1 MSASVERIVIYGAS
15 WCPDARRA
23 RRFFDENG
31 VDYAWI
37 DVEEDSEAKDF
48 VRKTNGGQIVL
59 PVIVFPDKSILIE
72 PTNSELAK
80 KIEPLLAEPDHQA

>member
-1 MSASVERIVIYGAS
+1 MSSSHERIIIYGAP

-37 DVEEDSEAKDF
+37 DVDEDREGNEF
-48 VRKTNGGQIVL
+48 VRKTNGGRIVL
-59 PVIVFPDKSILIE
+59 PVIVFPDNSLLIE
-72 PTNSELAK
+72 PTNYELAK
-80 KIEPLLAEPDHQA
+80 KMESLPAEPDRQA